1 MTSLGLSLRNASA
14 NRGRYSLGFLA
25 VAIATAFIMAGSV
38 LISALENQLRADG
51 ADNSGLSAGLFV
63 LLGTFGIV
71 VAVAAGFVI
80 ANAFQTIIAAR
91 TKELAL
97 LRTVGMRRR
106 QVFRT
111 VLAEGLIIGLA
122 GSLTGLLVGFLTGNA
137 VVLFALPEAGLSFP
151 GPASTVTALLVGV
164 GVTLTS
170 VGLPARA
177 ATRVPPMAALSA
189 SQTMVGQSVGRVR
202 AVGGVVVLA
211 AGVVLGLTPAT
222 AGIAVLVFT
231 AGALI
236 SFAGMALLAPLAVP
250 GFARVGRLFGD
261 LRPCAGPGRRQ
272 PRPRPQACGQHR
284 RRGRPRDDPGDRR
297 ARRPRQRRD
306 AAARAEGY
314 AQDSAGSYALAL
326 GLTGVTLL
334 VSLVGVLNTVV
345 LGVRERGREL
355 VLLRAVGMTAQEVRR
370 TVTVEGLM
378 LGIAGVL
385 LGVAF
390 GYLGASILL
399 GRLDEAMTVAAPW
412 TLIGGVAALSLAVV
426 AMGSHRATR
435 AVASASQTSVVAL

>member
-261 LRPCAGPGRRQ
+261 LGPVLALAVGNL
-272 PRPRPQACGQHR
+272 
-284 RRGRPRDDPGDRR
+284 DR
-297 ARRPRQRRD
+297 ARRRVANTVVAVVLGMTLVTGVLVVLGSAE

-314 AQDSAGSYALAL
+314 AQDSTGSYALAL